1 MMRGGC
7 HGAARTDLFELRRV
21 AHYKPDKN
29 PVRTTEKPP
38 GERFALNITSLLLRG
53 RYYCSDMGGGVEV
66 TSVGGSA
73 RGIKGKDFPRIRKY
87 ENENLF
93 LITNL
98 EYEIWFLK

>member
-53 RYYCSDMGGGVEV
+53 RYYCSDMGGG
-66 TSVGGSA
+66 G
-73 RGIKGKDFPRIRKY
+73 RGDKRWRQRAGNKRERLPS
-87 ENENLF
+87 N
-93 LITNL
+93 
-98 EYEIWFLK
+98 